1 MQRHEINARDDG
13 RRLLAVCMDR
23 WPLTPEIG
31 LRRLIESGAIR
42 VNEEPSTTKA
52 VVRKGQ
58 CVTAVGI
65 PEATE
70 ATDTRGLDVEVVHAD
85 SHLLAV
91 NKPFGATVVRERWEL
106 TCPFMDGVL
115 RWMREEPGAPPATPG
130 FRPRPVHRLD
140 RDTTGVVLVALTPEA
155 EKVLCR
161 QFRERALEKEYIAL
175 VAGCPEAGGE
185 IDEPIEEAPS
195 DKTRM
200 RVARKAGKPSRTLYE
215 VEERF
220 RGYSLLRC
228 RPKTGRRHQ
237 LRVHLAHIGYPVI
250 GDALYGGGEQLLLSA
265 FKRGYK
271 AKRGREERPL
281 IDRCAL
287 HAAAIAFVHPA
298 GGVMRLEAPPP
309 KDMLRALEK
318 LRKWGRA

>member
-1 MQRHEINARDDG
+1 MQRHQINARDDG

-31 LRRLIESGAIR
+31 LRRLIEAGGIR
-42 VNEEPSTTKA
+42 LDGERASAKV
-52 VVRKGQ
+52 VVREGQ

-70 ATDTRGLDVEVVHAD
+70 AKDTRGLDTEVVYAD
-85 SHLLAV
+85 SELLAV
-91 NKPFGATVVRERWEL
+91 NKPFGATVVRERWDL
-106 TCPFMDGVL
+106 TCPFMDGLL
-115 RWMREEPGAPPATPG
+115 RWMREDPGAPPATPG

-140 RDTTGVVLVALTPEA
+140 RDTTGVVLIALTPEA

-161 QFRERALEKEYIAL
+161 QFRERAVEKEYIAL
-175 VAGCPEAGGE
+175 VAGCPEAVGE
-185 IDEPIEEAPS
+185 IDEPIEAVPG

-200 RVARKAGKPSRTLYE
+200 RVAKRGGKSSRTLYE

-220 RGYSLLRC
+220 RGYSLVRC
-228 RPKTGRRHQ
+228 RPTTGRRHQ

-250 GDALYGGGEQLLLSA
+250 ADALYGGGEQLLLSA
-265 FKRGYK
+265 LKRGYK
-271 AKRGREERPL
+271 AKRARAERPL

-287 HAAAIAFVHPA
+287 HAAAIAFAHP
-298 GGVMRLEAPPP
+298 GGGMMRVEAPPP